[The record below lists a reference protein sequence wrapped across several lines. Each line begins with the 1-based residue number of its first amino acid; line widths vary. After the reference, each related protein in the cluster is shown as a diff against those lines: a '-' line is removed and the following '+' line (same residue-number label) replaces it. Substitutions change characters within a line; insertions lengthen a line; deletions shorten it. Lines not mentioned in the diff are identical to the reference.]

1 MPDWNIGL
9 TAEQGIFGVAGAIC
23 VVSAANAVLRRD
35 PLTSALSL
43 TLTLFSLAIL
53 YLGLGAPFLAG
64 VQVAVYAG
72 AIMVL
77 LVFVIMLLGA
87 ERGFPRPVRRAPL
100 GLTAIVLSGGLF
112 AVLAAA
118 IVRGQLP
125 TSVATVVP
133 AADHVGAIADL
144 LFGRYLLPFE
154 IASVLLL
161 AALIASVSL
170 ARRRSDQREWP
181 ERR

>member
-1 MPDWNIGL
+1 MPDWLASLG
-9 TAEQGIFGVAGAIC
+9 AEQGIFAVAGAIC

-43 TLTLFSLAIL
+43 TLTLFSLAVL

-87 ERGFPRPVRRAPL
+87 ERRTALPVRRAPL
-100 GLTAIVLSGGLF
+100 GVTAVLLSGGLF
-112 AVLAAA
+112 AVLALA
-118 IVRGQLP
+118 IIRGQIP
-125 TSVATVVP
+125 TTVRTTTA

-144 LFGRYLLPFE
+144 LFSRYLLPFE

-161 AALIASVSL
+161 TALIASVSL
-170 ARRRSDQREWP
+170 ARRRSSEREWP
-181 ERR
+181 GRP

>member
-1 MPDWNIGL
+1 MDWIAELG
-9 TAEQGIFGVAGAIC
+9 AEQGIFAVAGAVC
-23 VVSAANAVLRRD
+23 AVSAANAVLRRD

-77 LVFVIMLLGA
+77 LVFVIMLIGA
-87 ERGFPRPVRRAPL
+87 ERRFPLPLGRPPL
-100 GLTAIVLSGGLF
+100 GLTGVLIGGALF
-112 AVLAAA
+112 VVLAFA
-118 IVRGQLP
+118 IIRGQLP
-125 TSVATVVP
+125 TSVAPMPP

-144 LFGRYLLPFE
+144 LFTRYLLPFE

-170 ARRRSDQREWP
+170 ARRRSIEREWP
-181 ERR
+181 GSR

>member
-1 MPDWNIGL
+1 MDAL
-9 TAEQGIFGVAGAIC
+9 AQLSAEQGIFAVAGAIC

-77 LVFVIMLLGA
+77 LVFVIMLLGSGH
-87 ERGFPRPVRRAPL
+87 RYPLPVTRPRL
-100 GLTAIVLSGGLF
+100 GLVGILVSAALF
-112 AVLAAA
+112 AVLALA

-125 TSVATVVP
+125 TSVATAP
-133 AADHVGAIADL
+133 ATTDHVGAVADL
-144 LFGRYLLPFE
+144 LFTRYVLPFE

-161 AALIASVSL
+161 AALIGAVSL
-170 ARRRSDQREWP
+170 ARRRSSDREWP
-181 ERR
+181 ERS